1 MTGNANNPD
10 DPFRNRKWLVG
21 SATAGIYVASL
32 ITLNNAWYKDYPKSS
47 FHTFN
52 DSREW
57 LQVDK
62 IGHAWTAYN
71 LSRASAATWNWAHGK
86 QEIKKKQAVVLG
98 SISGF
103 TYLTVIEFLDAHS
116 ANWGWSWTD
125 IGANFFGTGLFAV
138 QELAWDEQKIN
149 FKFSAHIKKYDGDLR
164 SRANELFGTNKPEKL
179 LKDYN
184 GQTYWLGVNIKSIFP
199 CANLPDWLS
208 VSIGHGA
215 EGLFGG
221 FENRAYDDNGNI
233 VFDRQDIK
241 RYRQWYLS
249 PDIDFTRIKTNSK
262 LIRTLLAGLN
272 CVKFPAP
279 ALEFSNNKFRLRPLV
294 F

>member
-71 LSRASAATWNWAHGK
+71 LSRASAATCNWAHGK
-86 QEIKKKQAVVLG
+86 KEIKRKQAVVLG

-272 CVKFPAP
+272 CVKFPSP
-279 ALEFSNNKFRLRPLV
+279 SLDFSNNKFRLRPLI